1 MLFLAEVFF
10 FFFFLDRYNFT
21 MQIIEGDNYI

>member
-10 FFFFLDRYNFT
+10 FFLLDRYNFT